1 MSPCSGVT
9 FPVNPARIRSLK
21 MNFPEN
27 QKTGVLAEI
36 DVERL
41 FISWSWNVGVDRI
54 DVGYDLCVMPDRAQ
68 YQGTRFLVQV
78 KGTTQKKK
86 KNVIVAPVSKSR
98 LRQYAEDSIPV
109 FIVRATPDGTL
120 YWLHAQSWTHANRD
134 RLSGSGNSGVRFNP
148 AHKLSDRE
156 AFEAYLKEVLLP
168 ANAGAMVLSD
178 LAKESRFLNSLDPC
192 LGVRI
197 SVQDKAKRH
206 EIFARS
212 KEVESKIAFAPQR
225 SPENLESLREV
236 IEFGLPRS
244 VEVENFKL
252 TGSPLLDELSRR
264 IPEKGT
270 LAITPTSK
278 DVGVVRLY
286 PGDRYSITAQEF
298 SLDAELFR
306 GMKGAAVSNETKD
319 SAFDLNIR
327 IVQHEFSGQVTII
340 IGFRV
345 SAIAGRPIQN
355 IDALRPLAN
364 WAEQVMLQR
373 SIFFELAFMGVRAP
387 WVAPEDATKE
397 LYPFLRLARTL
408 SRLHLVAKALD
419 STLTLTE
426 DFAFTTEDIG
436 DIDLAFALLKGERRA
451 VNVGP
456 IELDPVLPLADV
468 LDKNFYCTTTLA
480 MTIFGQLL
488 GEIPV
493 GIELSGFLTE
503 RLPGGE
509 KVRLSMGETGQA
521 WISYAEHD
529 DEKTVRRE
537 SISKNTKTH

>member
-1 MSPCSGVT
+1 MLP
-9 FPVNPARIRSLK
+9 FPRTLARIAIPK

-27 QKTGVLAEI
+27 QQTGALAEI

-41 FISWSWNVGVDRI
+41 FTSWNWNVGKDRI
-54 DVGYDLCVMPDRAQ
+54 DVGYDLFVMPDHNQ
-68 YQGTRFLVQV
+68 YQGARFLVQV
-78 KGTTQKKK
+78 KGTAKKK
-86 KNVIVAPVSKSR
+86 KKDVIVAPVSKDR
-98 LRQYAEDSIPV
+98 LRQYAADLLPV
-109 FIVRATPDGTL
+109 FIVRATSDGNL
-120 YWLHAQSWTHANRD
+120 YWLHAQSWTNSNRE
-134 RLSGSGNSGVRFNP
+134 RLKGSGNSGVRFSP
-148 AHKLSDRE
+148 AQKLSDRQ
-156 AFEAYLKEVLLP
+156 AFETYLQEVLRPAKAETVVLP
-168 ANAGAMVLSD
+168 D

-192 LGVRI
+192 LGVHI

-212 KEVESKIAFAPQR
+212 KEVESKIAFVPQR
-225 SPENLESLREV
+225 SPENLENLREV

-244 VEVENFKL
+244 VEVESFKL
-252 TGSPLLDELSRR
+252 TGSPLLDELSKK
-264 IPEKGT
+264 IPKKGT
-270 LAITPTSK
+270 LAISPASK
-278 DVGVVRLY
+278 DAGVVRLY

-327 IVQHEFSGQVTII
+327 IVQHELSGQITVN

-345 SAIAGRPIQN
+345 PSIAGRPIQN

-373 SIFFELAFMGVRAP
+373 AIFFELAFMGVRAP
-387 WVAPEDATKE
+387 WVAPEDAIKE

-419 STLTLTE
+419 SAFTLTE
-426 DFAFTTEDIG
+426 DFEFSTEDIG

-456 IELDPVLPLADV
+456 IELVPVLPLADV
-468 LDKNFYCTTTLA
+468 LGENYYCTTTLS
-480 MTIFGQLL
+480 MTIFGHLL

-503 RLPGGE
+503 RLPDG
-509 KVRLSMGETGQA
+509 KKFRLSMGETGQA

-529 DEKTVRRE
+529 DEKNRLVRKH
-537 SISKNTKTH
+537 S